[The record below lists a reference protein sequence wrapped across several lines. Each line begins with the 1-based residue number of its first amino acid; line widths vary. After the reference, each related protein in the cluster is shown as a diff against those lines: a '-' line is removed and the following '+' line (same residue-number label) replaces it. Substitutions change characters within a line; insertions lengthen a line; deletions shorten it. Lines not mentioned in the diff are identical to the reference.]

1 LIVGH
6 SDLCIA
12 MDGTPGDGINVNRVD
27 TVGGDVLGRL
37 WFEFSV
43 IFVLGFVDDVQFMMA
58 AIISVS
64 GI

>member
-1 LIVGH
+1 MIVGH
-6 SDLCIA
+6 SNLCIA

-37 WFEFSV
+37 WFKFNA
-43 IFVLGFVDDVQFMMA
+43 IFILGFVNDVRFMMA
-58 AIISVS
+58 AIIITS